1 MFAVYRR
8 ILVAI
13 FCTLLLGSVMLCS
26 ADCPESLSEKM
37 PSKTG
42 TVRFMKPLWTDKL
55 NIQSQQT
62 GNLSRIYHIEKI
74 DPAIRY
80 FTFNQ
85 GFADI
90 NVLSKAGVE
99 VSRDENPL
107 LPMHTVKF
115 KDSVEIEITFPETTL
130 MANGDIRTVSLLFY
144 DGHGEEITQ
153 AQFGITKVGGQYL
166 FI

>member
-1 MFAVYRR
+1 MYRR
-8 ILVAI
+8 ILATI
-13 FCTLLLGSVMLCS
+13 FCALLLGGVMPCPAGCS
-26 ADCPESLSEKM
+26 ESLPEKT
-37 PSKTG
+37 PSKAG
-42 TVRFMKPLWTDKL
+42 IVRFMKPLWTDQL

-62 GNLSRIYHIEKI
+62 GNLSRVYHIEKI

-85 GFADI
+85 AFADI

-115 KDSVEIEITFPETTL
+115 EDSVEIEITFSEATL
-130 MANGDIRTVSLLFY
+130 MANGDIRTVSLFFY
-144 DGHGEEITQ
+144 DGQGEEITH
-153 AQFGITKVGGQYL
+153 AQFGITKIGGQYL